1 MVQYELAKE
10 IQKREGT
17 VTQEEIV
24 RVSGLSK
31 GAVDAQLRKLVKK
44 GYIEEVETGNEYY
57 SDISD
62 EELDNIKPLTIEE
75 IREQE

>member
-10 IQKREGT
+10 IQKREGI
-17 VTQEEIV
+17 VAQEELV

-31 GAVDAQLRKLVKK
+31 GAVDAQLRKLVKN
-44 GYIEEVETGNEYY
+44 GYIEEAESGTEYY

-62 EELDNIKPLTIEE
+62 
-75 IREQE
+75 R

>member
-10 IQKREGT
+10 IQKREGI
-17 VTQEEIV
+17 VAQEELV

-44 GYIEEVETGNEYY
+44 GYIEEAESGTEYY

-62 EELDNIKPLTIEE
+62 RELEKIKPLTIEE
-75 IREQE
+75 IRDHQ

>member
-24 RVSGLSK
+24 RVSDLSK

-75 IREQE
+75 IREEP

>member
-24 RVSGLSK
+24 RVSDLSK

-62 EELDNIKPLTIEE
+62 EELDNIKPLSIEE
-75 IREQE
+75 IREEK

>member
-10 IQKREGT
+10 IKRREGT
-17 VTQEEIV
+17 VTQEELV

-44 GYIEEVETGNEYY
+44 GYIEEIESGGEYY
-57 SDISD
+57 SDVSD
-62 EELDNIKPLTIEE
+62 KKLESIKPLTIEE
-75 IREQE
+75 IREQQ